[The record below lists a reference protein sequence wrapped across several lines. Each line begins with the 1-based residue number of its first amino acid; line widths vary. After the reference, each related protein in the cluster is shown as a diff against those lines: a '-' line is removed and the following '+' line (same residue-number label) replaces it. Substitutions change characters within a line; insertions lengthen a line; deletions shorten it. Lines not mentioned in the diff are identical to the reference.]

1 MTEDRAARGSGD
13 DVINNSKGKR
23 RHEETDSIV
32 NPEAAERGA
41 PRAGDELRHKIP
53 DRVRKHREDNAADDV
68 PSTDI
73 EVREPSFKE
82 RQDKLEDHQ
91 NEGKDDESV
100 YDERKLRPLQR
111 LAETGGNQYPSGKD
125 YRKIP
130 DPEKEP
136 SQLAARDR
144 PICEARHGVI
154 KESQECV
161 AQPSQEYALRMVVAK
176 PAPGKPSVAP
186 QKFGK
191 GELCGNQ
198 NAEQDRAHQG
208 HE

>member
-1 MTEDRAARGSGD
+1 MTEDGTARGSGD
-13 DVINNSKGKR
+13 DVIGDGKGKR
-23 RHEETDSIV
+23 RHVETHSIV
-32 NPEAAERGA
+32 NPQAAERRA
-41 PRAGDELRHKIP
+41 PRTGNELGHKIP
-53 DRVRKHREDNAADDV
+53 DRVRKHCEDNAANDV
-68 PSTDI
+68 PGTDV

-82 RQDKLEDHQ
+82 WQDKLEDHQ
-91 NEGKDDESV
+91 NEGKDHESV

-161 AQPSQEYALRMVVAK
+161 AQPSEEYTLRMVVAK

-191 GELCGNQ
+191 GELCGHQ
-198 NAEQDRAHQG
+198 NAK
-208 HE
+208 